1 MQRIGGDP
9 SLDFVNTAGGR
20 APAARAGYRVLR
32 DRLRGY
38 PELVAFAAETG
49 LVSSGA
55 ARRLLRRAAVRP
67 GEARAVLERVLAFR
81 EALYRTLRE
90 LMHDR
95 RPPAPDLR
103 RLNREIAASR
113 SREELEATGLRARV
127 ALARRRPRARRT
139 APACRGRRRGPAHL
153 ARARAGRPLLRPRVR
168 LAVRRQEPQPQP
180 AVVRYEGLRQ
190 RREGAPLPRAA
201 WPAGCR
207 RTLASC

>member
-9 SLDFVNTAGGR
+9 SLDFVNTVGGR

-113 SREELEATGLRARV
+113 SREELEATGSGLEWRWRADGLELDAPLLRVAGAAAALLTSPARARV
-127 ALARRRPRARRT
+127 GHCSGPECGWLFVDRSRNRSRQWCAMKDCGNVAKVRRFRERH
-139 APACRGRRRGPAHL
+139 GRRGAA
-153 ARARAGRPLLRPRVR
+153 AR
-168 LAVRRQEPQPQP
+168 
-180 AVVRYEGLRQ
+180 
-190 RREGAPLPRAA
+190 
-201 WPAGCR
+201 
-207 RTLASC
+207 